1 MEKYTTFKN
10 IDKSDI
16 VAFSGLSKEVKTS
29 VVHSS
34 IRVPLQITTFGI
46 TYPDPEY
53 GIERVSAGCFVF
65 EYVLSGKGYVI
76 NNGKKYVVKG
86 GDAYIIHPHDTCK
99 YYSDPDDPYM
109 KYWINFS
116 SNLFFDIMN
125 AYGIHQQTVF
135 ENANLKEDFEKFFEL
150 DGDPCFNEHIYPRAS
165 AIIFEMLMKL
175 AEKNREVR
183 RVSDLAHE
191 IKFMLSTSVK
201 KPFSLETLTEK
212 FFLSESQIIREFKKY
227 YHVTPYKYLLNLRID
242 YAKNLLDNSDMTVK
256 EIAELLTFSNEYYF
270 SNYFKQRV
278 GVSPKNY
285 RKEKRNS

>member
-1 MEKYTTFKN
+1 MEKYKTFKN
-10 IDKSDI
+10 IDKANVKS
-16 VAFSGLSKEVKTS
+16 FSGLSKEVKTS
-29 VVHSS
+29 VVSS
-34 IRVPLQITTFGI
+34 NVKPPIQITTFGI

-53 GIERVSAGCFVF
+53 CIERELSGIFVF

-99 YYSDPDDPYM
+99 YYSDPDEPYM
-109 KYWINFS
+109 KYWINFAS
-116 SNLFFDIMN
+116 AIFFDIMR
-125 AYGIHQQTVF
+125 AYGINQQTVF
-135 ENANLKEDFEKFFEL
+135 ENVDLKEDFERFFEL
-150 DGDPCFNEHIYPRAS
+150 DGDPCFNDQIYPRAS
-165 AIIFEMLMKL
+165 VIIFEMLMKL
-175 AEKNREVR
+175 ADKNREVR

-201 KPFSLETLTEK
+201 KPFSLELLTEK

-285 RKEKRNS
+285 RKEKRGA